1 MSEIIQYKDKTILRF
16 KHDLVASTASDVKKE
31 LKELVD
37 AGQRVAVDLEN
48 VHMVDSTGIGL
59 LMAAHN
65 SLQKNEQNLEVL
77 NASND
82 IRKLFH
88 TMRLDKRF
96 VMD

>member
-1 MSEIIQYKDKTILRF
+1 MAEITQYEDKTVLRLDN
-16 KHDLVASTASDVKKE
+16 DLVASTASEVKKE

-37 AGQRVAVDLEN
+37 AGHRVAVDLED

-65 SLQKNEQNLEVL
+65 SLQKKEQSLEVL
-77 NASND
+77 NASDD
-82 IRKLFH
+82 IRKLFQ

-96 VMD
+96 MMG